1 MAFRVDRVEDLD
13 RQAIR
18 DSVLDRFSAGRM
30 TDGYEAIYRT
40 ALAGGDRST
49 DTEAAAAGRQLQ
61 ALPAMGNG
69 AGR

>member
-1 MAFRVDRVEDLD
+1 
-13 RQAIR
+13 
-18 DSVLDRFSAGRM
+18 M
-30 TDGYEAIYRT
+30 TDGYEAIYRE
-40 ALAGGDRST
+40 ALAGVAAST